1 LLHLLDHSTAPVKEL
16 NQALEEA
23 GQHRA
28 DVRLLMTHPGVG
40 HMVALVFA
48 LIIGTAERFPSSK
61 WLVSYLG
68 LNPSEPSSG
77 GRQRLGA
84 MSKQG
89 QRLLGS
95 LLAEAAPTAT
105 RVEPNLRRYYRRLKA
120 RRTGAIAKVAIART
134 HWP

>member
-1 LLHLLDHSTAPVKEL
+1 
-16 NQALEEA
+16 
-23 GQHRA
+23 
-28 DVRLLMTHPGVG
+28 VG
-40 HMVALVFA
+40 RIVGLAFA
-48 LIIGTAERFPSSK
+48 LIIGPVDLFAHSK
-61 WLVSYLG
+61 KLVSYLG
-68 LNPSEPSSG
+68 LHSSG

-95 LLAEAAPTAT
+95 LLAEAARTAT